1 MQKLALDVGKARI
14 GVAISQGSLAL
25 PHSVID
31 NTAGALAQIRDLIAQ
46 LSPEVIYVGLPLSLS
61 GSFTQ
66 STHYAV
72 DFAKEL
78 RVLVDCEIRFIDER
92 LTSKSASGA
101 LRSAGKNAKQQK
113 SIIDASAAAVILDF
127 ALSSERD
134 AFAGKRLDELDA

>member
-14 GVAISQGSLAL
+14 GVALSQGSLAL
-25 PHSVID
+25 PHSVIQND
-31 NTAGALAQIRDLIAQ
+31 TKALASIRELVSA
-46 LSPEVIYVGLPLSLS
+46 LNPAVIYVGLPLSLS
-61 GSFTQ
+61 GAFTP
-66 STHYAV
+66 STNFAV

-78 RVLVDCEIRFIDER
+78 SQLVSCEIRFIDER

-101 LRSAGKNAKQQK
+101 LRSAGKNSKQQK

-134 AFAGKRLDELDA
+134 GFAGKRLEELDA